1 MTPYRKLRLNYLGP
15 GIVMAGTAIGTSHLI
30 QATRA
35 GADYG
40 FQLLII
46 IVLVNLLKYPF
57 FEFGH
62 RYPAATRENLL
73 DGYARMGKGFIHV
86 FIAFAA
92 VSSIV
97 AIATVTLVTAAIISY
112 LFGSKLGT
120 TELSA
125 LIMATCASLLTIGHY
140 KWLDRSMKVIMAV
153 LFLATF
159 TAFSIALS
167 HGPIAANHYATP
179 SAWNIANL
187 GFIIALMGWMPAPI
201 EISVMQSL
209 WLQAK
214 EKVVG
219 QTTNANDA
227 KIDFN
232 IGYFLTVTLAVI
244 FLSLGALVMH
254 GTGVAFASS
263 GIEFTR
269 QLVQIYRSTLGE
281 WAGPIVGTAAL
292 ATMFSTT
299 LAVIDGYPR
308 CLTAASQLVT
318 SRCKLSF
325 RHLYVIYLTGS
336 CVPALLIINAYANQL
351 TALIDLVT
359 IMSFLIAPFFAFMN
373 YKLIFSTHTPDAFQ
387 PGICL
392 RLLSWCGLA
401 FFIALGMLFLIF
413 RFSPG
418 LPH

>member
-62 RYPAATRENLL
+62 RYPAATGENLL
-73 DGYARMGKGFIHV
+73 DGYARMGKGFIWG
-86 FIAFAA
+86 FIVFAA

-97 AIATVTLVTAAIISY
+97 AISAVTLVTAAIIGY
-112 LFGSKLGT
+112 LFELEVGT
-120 TELSA
+120 TGLSA
-125 LIMATCASLLTIGHY
+125 LVMATCASLLTIGHY
-140 KWLDRSMKVIMAV
+140 KWLDHSMKLIMAV
-153 LFLATF
+153 LFLATC

-214 EKVVG
+214 EKISG
-219 QTTNANDA
+219 QTTSAHNA

-232 IGYFLTVTLAVI
+232 VGYILTVTLAVI

-254 GTGVAFASS
+254 GTEVSFASS
-263 GIEFTR
+263 GTEFTR

-318 SRCKLSF
+318 SHRKLSS

-336 CVPALLIINAYANQL
+336 CIPALLIINAYANQL
-351 TALIDLVT
+351 TVLVDLVT

-373 YKLIFSTHTPDAFQ
+373 YKLIFSTYTPDAFR
-387 PGICL
+387 PGVCL

-401 FFIALGMLFLIF
+401 FFIILGTLFLVF
-413 RFSPG
+413 RFNQG
-418 LPH
+418 LFY